1 LGSSRG
7 PTYRFPCLDRSLR
20 PPPDLPDLDLER
32 ELLLLELERD
42 LLLRF
47 LPLPRDLDLERLLE
61 ELEELLSFLD
71 FLPVDLD
78 LDRDL
83 RPLDFWFLSLDFLRL
98 LLLDLDDPEL
108 LEELDDRDLLD
119 LFFLS
124 LDLLL
129 E

>member
-1 LGSSRG
+1 MRKL
-7 PTYRFPCLDRSLR
+7 Y
-20 PPPDLPDLDLER
+20 
-32 ELLLLELERD
+32 
-42 LLLRF
+42 
-47 LPLPRDLDLERLLE
+47 LDLERLLE

-108 LEELDDRDLLD
+108 LEELDKEIIEFDLQIKILNLDDRDLLD